1 MAPISETPRLN
12 VPVKRPLERSSLLYA
27 YAKNQLDC
35 LISSTSYVMDK
46 THNFRKN
53 KNKNKSEMIW
63 NEMKWKK

>member
-1 MAPISETPRLN
+1 MAPISETPWLN
-12 VPVKRPLERSSLLYA
+12 VPVKRPLERSSLHDA

-53 KNKNKSEMIW
+53 
-63 NEMKWKK
+63 